1 MPLFQRLRF
10 LKNFYWA
17 TGLGLLLWLLV
28 FDQNDLV
35 SQAKNAWEVAELE
48 KTRDYYKLRIGQ
60 ARVEYR
66 EVMGSPELLEKFA
79 REKYL
84 MKKPNE
90 TVFVLVDENDAPVEK

>member
-1 MPLFQRLRF
+1 MKYLKF

-17 TGLGLLLWLLV
+17 TGLGLLLWMLV
-28 FDQNDLV
+28 FDQNDLI
-35 SQAKNAWEVAELE
+35 SQGKNFWKVAELE
-48 KTRDYYKLRIGQ
+48 KTRDYYKTRIVQ

-66 EVMGSPELLEKFA
+66 ELMGSPELLEKFA

-90 TVFVLVDENDAPVEK
+90 TVFLLVDENDQPVEK